1 MDETRVESNASVVG
15 SEFVDFPNTLIT
27 SRVTTRMEK
36 AGLLRD
42 DNFSNVMADLIGA
55 LKAEDGMSG
64 WQFAIMNPSVM
75 KCSPGRASRRR
86 PKRKRGRPRKGL
98 Q

>member
-15 SEFVDFPNTLIT
+15 SEFVDFLNTLIT
-27 SRVTTRMEK
+27 SRVTTRIEK

-42 DNFSNVMADLIGA
+42 DNFSNVMTDLIGA
-55 LKAEDGMSG
+55 LKADDGRSG
-64 WQFAIMNPSVM
+64 WQFARMSM
-75 KCSPGRASRRR
+75 KCSPGRDSRRR